1 MINTNK
7 IQQIK
12 TLFEET
18 EKARLAES
26 AESIKKDP
34 EWPLWYAQH
43 MKFKLEKILDRHFT
57 VGELVYLLISAE
69 NSHKKTSPK
78 TERIDFYAKYLFERH
93 HLQNEPS
100 DA

>member
-1 MINTNK
+1 MIDTNK
-7 IQQIK
+7 ILQIK
-12 TLFEET
+12 SLIDET
-18 EKARLAES
+18 ERARRVES

-78 TERIDFYAKYLFERH
+78 TERIDFYAKYLLERH
-93 HLQNEPS
+93 HLQNETS
-100 DA
+100 DV